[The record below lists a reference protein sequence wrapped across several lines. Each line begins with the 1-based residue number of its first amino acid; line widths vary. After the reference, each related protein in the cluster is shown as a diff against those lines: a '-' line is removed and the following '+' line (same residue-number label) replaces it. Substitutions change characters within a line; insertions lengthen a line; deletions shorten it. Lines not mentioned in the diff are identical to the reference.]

1 MGHLSDHVP
10 ISIFAFGLDLRISEC
25 NASLA
30 TSLGCSREDLIGLDL
45 RHKGRG
51 DLIAL
56 TRALQGDEVSFEGN
70 VTWPQLGGE
79 VAVSEII
86 SPLHDAE
93 GRVVGGTV
101 VVLKST
107 DTVDLDADS
116 APSPGREALTG
127 LPDRDLLMDRLRM
140 AVNLA
145 ERGGTLSVV
154 ALDIGRTKEVA
165 ATIGL
170 EAGEKLRLLVA
181 EHLTPFIR
189 ASDTLGCLGEDL
201 FAIVV
206 PSMGT
211 VAQVVAMMGRLLSVF
226 DGHLELGGQQILLTP
241 GIGVATYPGDGADAE
256 TLLAHAIGVAFRAGR
271 EDPHIPRLFNES
283 RQMAA
288 RERLAL
294 EVDLRSAVEHE
305 EFVLWYQPEV
315 AARGCRIVGFEALL
329 RWQHPTRGLVFPD
342 AFVPVAEQTRLIV
355 PLGAWVLRTACAQL
369 AAWRQAGLPPVRM
382 AVNLAAP
389 QFEKGDLPALVS
401 EAINSSGIAPDDL
414 ELEITERVAFA
425 DEAATT
431 SVLQALK
438 DLGTRITLDDF
449 GTGYSS
455 AALLTTFPFDTLKI
469 DRSFVAKLEEE
480 SKELLVTEAFIE
492 LAHRMGLSVVA
503 EGVETQEQL
512 DRLRRL
518 GADEI
523 QGYFFSKPV
532 PAGEAAAMLGERR
545 FELAGD
551 DLA

>member
-1 MGHLSDHVP
+1 
-10 ISIFAFGLDLRISEC
+10 
-25 NASLA
+25 
-30 TSLGCSREDLIGLDL
+30 
-45 RHKGRG
+45 
-51 DLIAL
+51 
-56 TRALQGDEVSFEGN
+56 
-70 VTWPQLGGE
+70 
-79 VAVSEII
+79 
-86 SPLHDAE
+86 
-93 GRVVGGTV
+93 
-101 VVLKST
+101 
-107 DTVDLDADS
+107 
-116 APSPGREALTG
+116 
-127 LPDRDLLMDRLRM
+127 
-140 AVNLA
+140 
-145 ERGGTLSVV
+145 LSVV

-170 EAGEKLRLLVA
+170 EASEKLRIMVS
-181 EHLTPFIR
+181 EHLVPFIR
-189 ASDTLGCLGEDL
+189 ASDTLACLGEDL

-206 PSMGT
+206 PSMGS
-211 VAQVVAMMGRLLSVF
+211 VAQVVALMSRLLDVF
-226 DGHLELGGQQILLTP
+226 DGHWELGGQQLLLTP

-271 EDPHIPRLFNES
+271 EDPHIPRLYNADH
-283 RQMAA
+283 QAAA

-294 EVDLRSAVEHE
+294 EVDLRRAVEQDQ
-305 EFVLWYQPEV
+305 FVLWYQPEV
-315 AARGCRIVGFEALL
+315 ATRGCRIVGFEALL

-342 AFVPVAEQTRLIV
+342 AFVPIAEQTRLIV
-355 PLGAWVLRTACAQL
+355 PLGAWVIRTACAQL
-369 AAWRQAGLPPVRM
+369 ATWRKAGLPPVRM

-389 QFEKGDLPALVS
+389 QFENGDLPALVS
-401 EAINSSGIAPDDL
+401 EAIASSGIAPDAL
-414 ELEITERVAFA
+414 ELEITERVAFT

-431 SVLQALK
+431 SVLHALK

-469 DRSFVAKLEEE
+469 DRSFVAKIEEE
-480 SKELLVTEAFIE
+480 SKERLVTEAFIE

-532 PAGEAAAMLGERR
+532 PADEAGAMLGERR
-545 FELAGD
+545 FERAGD